1 MSIQN
6 LYVMKA
12 TDIAKYL
19 IAKSDNVGDLITNKK
34 LQKLLYYIKAWG
46 LVYFKDGII
55 EDPFEAWIHDPVCR
69 SVYSEYKKF
78 GYSPLEIEYNG
89 ISSSEYIKKF
99 EEENGKT
106 ETDRDKIELINAV
119 FGKYSIHSSLE
130 LELLSHS
137 ETPWIEARQGLSPVE
152 TGNNTISEKTM
163 LSFYSGKINEEIQ
176 RA

>member
-1 MSIQN
+1 
-6 LYVMKA
+6 MKA
-12 TDIAKYL
+12 SDVAKYL

-55 EDPFEAWIHDPVCR
+55 DDPFEAWVHGPVCR
-69 SVYSEYKKF
+69 SVYFEYKEF
-78 GYSPLEIEYNG
+78 GYKPLSLEYNG

-119 FGKYSIHSSLE
+119 FSKYSVHSSLE

-137 ETPWIEARQGLSPVE
+137 ETPWMDARSGLSPVE
-152 TGNNTISEKTM
+152 TGNNIISEESM
-163 LSFYSGKINEEIQ
+163 LSFYSSKLNGKIQ

>member
-1 MSIQN
+1 
-6 LYVMKA
+6 MKA
-12 TDIAKYL
+12 SDVAKYL

-55 EDPFEAWIHDPVCR
+55 EDSFEAWVHGPVCR
-69 SVYSEYKKF
+69 NVYFEYKEF
-78 GYSPLEIEYNG
+78 GYHPLSIEYNG

-99 EEENGKT
+99 EEENGNT
-106 ETDRDKIELINAV
+106 EIDRDKIELINAV
-119 FGKYSIHSSLE
+119 FGKYAVHSSLE

-137 ETPWIEARQGLSPVE
+137 ETPWMDARSGLSPVE
-152 TGNNTISEKTM
+152 TGNNIISEESM
-163 LSFYSGKINEEIQ
+163 LSFYSSKLNGKIQ